1 MPEDVKAR
9 LEEAKLMKDLEVSTE
24 TVFSYLPMIE
34 NPGDER
40 EKVENEKK
48 ENFDRYQKTAFSQ
61 LTQQP
66 EEEEEIV
73 KQ

>member
-9 LEEAKLMKDLEVSTE
+9 LEEASLMKGLDISTE
-24 TVFSYLPMIE
+24 TVLAYLPMIE

-40 EKVENEKK
+40 EKVEKEK
-48 ENFDRYQKTAFSQ
+48 EANFERYQKTAFSQ

-66 EEEEEIV
+66 EEEEVV